1 MVCDGE
7 MTSSWHYAWIVAHLV
22 EAIKASF
29 SVTAIHRRVT
39 AKRFPKASKMAVGPE
54 KGALKILGH
63 WNPKSP
69 TSSFLYM
76 QPWRYELSFWSG
88 STKVGMDLG
97 LEDRIYYKR

>member
-54 KGALKILGH
+54 KGRFWATGIQSHRHPLSCTCSRGD
-63 WNPKSP
+63 
-69 TSSFLYM
+69 TSCHF
-76 QPWRYELSFWSG
+76 G
-88 STKVGMDLG
+88 TDLQ
-97 LEDRIYYKR
+97 R